1 MIFTQAGLLHKTITV
16 LEQLQIR
23 YLICGSFASSTFGEP
38 RMTLDI
44 DIVVQLT
51 QSQGEELCSEFP
63 APDFYVSLAAAR
75 EAISGRRQFN
85 VIHPETGNKVDFM
98 VAGDDEW
105 SQSQVDRAHRTE
117 LLPGVEGFVSSPE
130 DVVISKMRYYQEG
143 GSEKHLRDCAGVL
156 TVRGDQIDRSYI
168 VRWAVHFGSM
178 EVWEAI
184 LQRVR
189 HKDQS

>member
-1 MIFTQAGLLHKTITV
+1 MIFTQTDLLRQTITV
-16 LEQLQIR
+16 LEQLRIR
-23 YLICGSFASSTFGEP
+23 YLICGSFASATFGEP

-51 QSQGEELCSEFP
+51 QSEGEGLCREFP

-75 EAISGRRQFN
+75 EAISGRRRFN

-117 LLPGVEGFVSSPE
+117 LLPGVSGLVSSPE

-156 TVRGDQIDRSYI
+156 TIQRERVDRSYI
-168 VRWAVHFGSM
+168 VRWAAHFGLL
-178 EVWEAI
+178 EIWEAI
-184 LQRVR
+184 LQRVSDN
-189 HKDQS
+189 DQH